1 MPIYEYACP
10 KGHVIDHIHRFSEGE
25 RPTTIRCETHDAT
38 ATYKIALPAV
48 GVVAGS
54 TNPVKAS
61 VPEWTEEERLQRH
74 RSLDFGSFD
83 YRCEACAKTFTEIVD
98 FRNGETSEAPR
109 PCPTCGAMSPQT
121 FTMSH
126 IDQTM
131 TMYPYYNRGLDCV
144 VESAQHVRDICK
156 ERGLIAVEGDYDAER
171 MYNDAARPGREAEAW
186 YKADMKMRWDDNDM
200 RAFRDQYKAEHG
212 VDFIPPF

>member
-10 KGHVIDHIHRFSEGE
+10 KGHVIDHIHRFSDGE
-25 RPTTIRCETHDAT
+25 RPTTIRCEKHDAT

-54 TNPVKAS
+54 SNPVRAVRPPLPADAS
-61 VPEWTEEERLQRH
+61 RGPRFTM
-74 RSLDFGSFD
+74 
-83 YRCEACAKTFTEIVD
+83 EAFHCDTCAKQFDEIID
-98 FRNGETSEAPR
+98 HTLNENADDGK
-109 PCPTCGAMSPQT
+109 PCPQCGLNARHV
-121 FTMSH
+121 FVGSH
-126 IDQTM
+126 VDETLK
-131 TMYPYYNRGLDCV
+131 MYPYYNRGLDCV

-156 ERGLIAVEGDYDAER
+156 ERGLIPVEGDYDAEK

-186 YKADMKMRWDDNDM
+186 YKNDMKTRWDDNDM
-200 RAFRDQYKAEHG
+200 RCFRDQYKAEHG